1 LPIFGVYYL
10 KTSEFVLNLKLE
22 KFRYSAAQNI
32 FYFIVTFTSY
42 ISEPTMSISVTS
54 KAKGLTNFANILLM

>member
-22 KFRYSAAQNI
+22 KFRYSPAQNI